1 MTRTALLRVLAGAVL
16 AVGVACA
23 PTRPVQTEQVLLERR
38 EHVNTGMLAKV
49 REILSGVLDQV
60 ARRYEAERARGGTE
74 PPTCDVLVISG
85 GGDYGA
91 FATGVLRSWGKAA
104 DPAQRRPA
112 FDIVLG
118 VSTGALIAP
127 FAFLGDDQS
136 IEDIYHLYTHPKK
149 DWVVSRG
156 FLYFLPNNVSFAEV
170 PGLERDLRAQVDR
183 PMIERLAAESE
194 KGRMVAVN
202 TTDLDDGSPRVW
214 DLGQVSRRAL
224 AQGSLEEVYQVLLA
238 SSGIPGAFPAREI
251 EGGLYVDGGVT
262 HNIIYGGRL
271 KNDETLPVMW
281 QRLHPNL
288 PPLRLR
294 YWVIV
299 NNWIESPPRTVQP
312 TWVPVIGRSVELAI
326 RSQTKIGLAHL
337 FTIAEVVN
345 LRGPCT
351 MEVRLIAI
359 PGDWRPPVEGVFK
372 EETMRSLAEMGE
384 RMGADPSSWMR
395 EMP

>member
-1 MTRTALLRVLAGAVL
+1 MTRTALSRMLALAACVLAS
-16 AVGVACA
+16 ACS
-23 PTRPVQTEQVLLERR
+23 PTRPVQTEQALLERR
-38 EHVNTGMLAKV
+38 ADVNAKMLVKV
-49 REILSGVLDQV
+49 REILGGVLDNV
-60 ARRYEAERARGGTE
+60 AREYELERSRGGTE

-91 FATGVLRSWGKAA
+91 FATGILKSWGKVG
-104 DPAQRRPA
+104 DPALRRPK
-112 FDIVLG
+112 FDVVLG

-136 IEDIYHLYTHPKK
+136 IEQIYHLYTHPQK
-149 DWVVSRG
+149 DWVVTRG
-156 FLYFLPNNVSFAEV
+156 LLYFLPNNVSFAEV
-170 PGLERDLRAQVDR
+170 PGLERDLRKQIDR
-183 PMIERLAAESE
+183 QMIERLAAESE

-214 DLGQVSRRAL
+214 DVGLV
-224 AQGSLEEVYQVLLA
+224 AQHAMASGSMEEVYQVLLA

-251 EGGLYVDGGVT
+251 QGGLYVDGGVT

-271 KNDETLPVMW
+271 KDDDTLPALW
-281 QRLHPNL
+281 KKQHPTL
-288 PPLRLR
+288 PKLRLR

-299 NNWIESPPRTVQP
+299 NNWLDTPPKTVQP
-312 TWVPVIGRSVELAI
+312 TWMPVIGRSVDLAI
-326 RSQTKIGLAHL
+326 RSQTKIGLMHL
-337 FTIAEVVN
+337 FTIEEVVN
-345 LRGPCT
+345 LRGDST

-359 PGDWRPPVEGVFK
+359 PDDWRPPVEGVFK
-372 EETMRSLAEMGE
+372 EVTMRSLAEMGE